1 VIVENFK
8 LIKPALTLSSF
19 LKLSNKLG
27 CRMKNRFPPTRKNLM
42 QKIENYVLLLV
53 LVVNEF
59 DIRNFINVI
68 LLSNQVCNI
77 S

>member
-1 VIVENFK
+1 
-8 LIKPALTLSSF
+8 
-19 LKLSNKLG
+19 
-27 CRMKNRFPPTRKNLM
+27 MKNRFPPTRKNLM

-68 LLSNQVCNI
+68 LLSNQVCNTV
-77 S
+77 SHR

>member
-1 VIVENFK
+1 
-8 LIKPALTLSSF
+8 
-19 LKLSNKLG
+19 
-27 CRMKNRFPPTRKNLM
+27 MKNRFPSTRKNLM

>member
-1 VIVENFK
+1 
-8 LIKPALTLSSF
+8 
-19 LKLSNKLG
+19 
-27 CRMKNRFPPTRKNLM
+27 MKNRFPPTRKNLM